1 MIPVI
6 STLYIDSISTLI
18 KENSNILAKRTWET
32 PREYTRRHSQ
42 TEMEKAKECKE
53 QMPNKNKWQWKKT
66 NISPQVIETR

>member
-53 QMPNKNKWQWKKT
+53 QMPNKNK
-66 NISPQVIETR
+66 